1 MPRLVRLAAVAA
13 CVVLVASGCGSSEDE
28 SSSTSETTSETTAAG
43 GGGGG
48 GGSGF
53 VAQLGEV
60 CTAGEEAVSAAAAD
74 VTAAFSELS
83 EASNGDEYRAGL
95 ADLESAVT
103 AAESALSDYESA
115 VEALDPPDDLSNAFD
130 DLKQSISDQAGVAA
144 QLGDA
149 PTATVAEL
157 AAALADLQQDDA
169 AAREA
174 RTAAADELGA
184 TSCAPAD
191 PGTSSGGDGES
202 GTTTTAG

>member
-48 GGSGF
+48 SGF

-74 VTAAFSELS
+74 VTAAFTELS

-130 DLKQSISDQAGVAA
+130 DLKQSISDQAAVAA

-191 PGTSSGGDGES
+191 PGASSGGNGES